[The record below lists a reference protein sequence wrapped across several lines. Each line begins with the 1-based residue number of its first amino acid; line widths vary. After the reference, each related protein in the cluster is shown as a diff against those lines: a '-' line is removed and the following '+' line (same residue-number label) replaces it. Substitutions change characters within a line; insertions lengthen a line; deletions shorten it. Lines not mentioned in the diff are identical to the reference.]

1 VNTASAVDLYRVAAE
16 LDVGYESLCK
26 HLRYGLGLVND
37 VWMKSHAK
45 FSLKALRAAIAPRC
59 ECPRL
64 VVLDQHWPKLPVD
77 LEVGDCLAVPTVLRA
92 ELPSSLRQ
100 EDEHDGRRVLRA
112 AVPGE
117 TTAIVEGQP
126 VTIRIARAGY
136 CGMLK
141 YRYLEEGEDT

>member
-1 VNTASAVDLYRVAAE
+1 M
-16 LDVGYESLCK
+16 GYGTLCK

-37 VWMKSHAK
+37 AWMKSRAK
-45 FSLKALRAAIAPRC
+45 FAPKALRAAIAPRS

-77 LEVGDCLAVPTVLRA
+77 LEVGDCLAVPALLRA
-92 ELPSSLRQ
+92 QLPSSLRQ
-100 EDEHDGRRVLRA
+100 EDEHDGRRILRA

-117 TTAIVEGQP
+117 MKAVVDDQP

-141 YRYLEEGEDT
+141 YRYLEEGEDA